1 MAKCQSSADGKQC
14 LALSGCQYRDISSV
28 TNDIHSSGVNVSSV
42 IFSEHTFCTKLCEE
56 PLKMQRKLI
65 EVH

>member
-42 IFSEHTFCTKLCEE
+42 IFSEHTFCTKLCE
-56 PLKMQRKLI
+56 
-65 EVH
+65 